1 MICPPPPHVRKSS
14 SWYMMFCVVMV
25 TYALEL
31 LLWPC
36 IIVNQIAKTITSETE
51 KTLSFFR
58 DKDGRHEAMA
68 AFMGGCFKCLQ
79 CLCCNRLGGGN
90 IRAQIH
96 LKDAAVA
103 IMEFFND
110 DDAGFDIVMSD
121 MLLAFR
127 IMGRVR
133 REKNYL
139 MSERVRLDRRRSIL
153 GQMHNMETSCAMG
166 GSTDDAGV
174 GEGEGEGDDANRQME
189 SCAMGDS
196 TDDAGLAEG
205 EGDDANT
212 EGEDSIRRPMTQE
225 NGETNILFLSQHED
239 ILKYH

>member
-1 MICPPPPHVRKSS
+1 
-14 SWYMMFCVVMV
+14 
-25 TYALEL
+25 
-31 LLWPC
+31 
-36 IIVNQIAKTITSETE
+36 
-51 KTLSFFR
+51 
-58 DKDGRHEAMA
+58 
-68 AFMGGCFKCLQ
+68 
-79 CLCCNRLGGGN
+79 
-90 IRAQIH
+90 
-96 LKDAAVA
+96 
-103 IMEFFND
+103 MEFFND

-174 GEGEGEGDDANRQME
+174 AEGEGDDANRQME

-225 NGETNILFLSQHED
+225 NGETHILFLSQHED

>member
-1 MICPPPPHVRKSS
+1 
-14 SWYMMFCVVMV
+14 
-25 TYALEL
+25 
-31 LLWPC
+31 
-36 IIVNQIAKTITSETE
+36 
-51 KTLSFFR
+51 
-58 DKDGRHEAMA
+58 
-68 AFMGGCFKCLQ
+68 
-79 CLCCNRLGGGN
+79 
-90 IRAQIH
+90 
-96 LKDAAVA
+96 
-103 IMEFFND
+103 MEFFND
-110 DDAGFDIVMSD
+110 DDSGFDIVMSD
-121 MLLAFR
+121 MLLAFK
-127 IMGRVR
+127 IMGRVH
-133 REKNYL
+133 RENKYL

-174 GEGEGEGDDANRQME
+174 AEGEGDDANRQME